1 MAKYERIWNQLSD
14 RVSELE
20 RIVTETR
27 RSPSRLGTA
36 IRYLVE
42 NLDALEQMIEKHR
55 ESMGNKKA
63 AASTLTARRATKRG

>member
-20 RIVTETR
+20 RIVTESR
-27 RSPSRLGTA
+27 RPPSRLGTA

-55 ESMGNKKA
+55 ESMGKKA

>member
-27 RSPSRLGTA
+27 RPPSRLGTA

>member
-27 RSPSRLGTA
+27 RPPSRLGTA

-55 ESMGNKKA
+55 EFDGQQESCCVNLNSPQGD
-63 AASTLTARRATKRG
+63 

>member
-20 RIVTETR
+20 RIVIESR
-27 RSPSRLGTA
+27 RPPSRLGTA

-42 NLDALEQMIEKHR
+42 NLDALEQMIEKHW
-55 ESMGNKKA
+55 ESMGKKA